1 MDDINELRRL
11 LAQLNTLRAEFN
23 KAPFG
28 EEGLGRGLKSA
39 KAMNR
44 EIQKMTESLK
54 EFDEGIGGLTQ
65 TINAMLQEY
74 GKGETMQQRYI
85 KTLNA
90 TKNISQKLAD
100 DMKGVNQMR
109 GKEIRQLVKA
119 AKLQEER
126 ARQIVRELKAKKK
139 LTDQEEALL
148 DEMENGLK
156 VQKLASAEA
165 EKRLQKEKK
174 IEATLGLSGA
184 AISGIAG
191 ALGKIGI
198 PAQFFEDIKDDMYE
212 TAKSGSRLKTA
223 LTGVGGIFKGLGQ
236 ALTDP
241 VVIFGSIFK
250 GLKALYDLQGKFI
263 TQNKSALLATSGA
276 LGKGAI
282 QGMES
287 MYGLFEDLTAAAGE
301 LRANLGFIPNM
312 NKKILTGV
320 HMLTH
325 AFGMSG
331 SEATN
336 LFKVSSELGVSLKDM
351 PGFIAGMGGEVEA
364 STGHAVDFQQAMK
377 VLGNTSASVR
387 FNMKGSA
394 NELVKAAN
402 FAALLGMSMD
412 DIRGAAEST
421 LDFESSI
428 QKEMEAE
435 LFLNKQLNLDRFRY
449 AALTGDAA
457 TQAEELQ
464 RLIAENG
471 PELQGNVLAQQKFAD
486 ALGISR
492 EQLTAS
498 LEQMELQKE
507 LGFESV
513 DSQKRLNQLMDQG
526 YSKTK
531 ALSMMRTEGAEG
543 VKDAILEEERFQ
555 NKFKLAQ
562 RKFQQAFTILADRIF
577 SKDNM
582 GKIDDLVKGVE
593 KFLFSPIVQGII
605 KYLPEIAAGL
615 AALSFLKSFN
625 PIQNVGIMNVGR
637 MFGGGMGGPGGSGGF
652 FGRNRKTKGPLTK
665 SGRPDMRYKAN
676 RGTRPRVRGRGRGL
690 LGLLGGLG
698 GLFGMNMLMGGGDP
712 GDAAMMTGED
722 AMFMGAEV
730 GADQVANSLSKKSNP
745 KPKTTPKPKGGGG
758 GFLKS
763 VGNFFSSGAKKVG
776 GFLGGAKDFVMG
788 GVSKV
793 GGAVKSGLNFVSD
806 IAGQA
811 KKWLSG
817 KIKGIFP
824 KLLKAIKK
832 PLKGVLTKIPFVG
845 ALLEMLFTGMDV
857 NAIAK
862 SKDMTPQEIYSE
874 AGRSI
879 ISGGLGLTMGSLAAA
894 AVSSLQAVGIPGWL
908 LSGAAYMGGDFLG
921 RAIGGA
927 ISDHVGGPTIGKA
940 VLDLF
945 GADVGSQP
953 VAMATGGI
961 VTGPVNA
968 IVGEAGNEAVVPLTE
983 FYAQFDRLIAAVQAG
998 GDVYLDGAKVGR
1010 QLALSTSKIG

>member
-1 MDDINELRRL
+1 MKIVGGTVSGIIEDIKNEFGKATDGFKVAANSFNRL
-11 LAQLNTLRAEFN
+11 QNISKRFTEDAL
-23 KAPFG
+23 
-28 EEGLGRGLKSA
+28 GL
-39 KAMNR
+39 
-44 EIQKMTESLK
+44 QKMTTKEIKGQITAIKKEVVIQQEAADLIQQKLDNGIALTENEKLMLKQLKSTNIQNEIALKAAAKRLAEEKKIVRTLGLAGNAMKGIEGALSKMGFSTDFFEDVNNNMRETAESAVKQNKAFGRTRVLLT
-54 EFDEGIGGLTQ
+54 GIGG
-65 TINAMLQEY
+65 A
-74 GKGETMQQRYI
+74 
-85 KTLNA
+85 
-90 TKNISQKLAD
+90 
-100 DMKGVNQMR
+100 
-109 GKEIRQLVKA
+109 
-119 AKLQEER
+119 
-126 ARQIVRELKAKKK
+126 LK
-139 LTDQEEALL
+139 
-148 DEMENGLK
+148 
-156 VQKLASAEA
+156 
-165 EKRLQKEKK
+165 
-174 IEATLGLSGA
+174 
-184 AISGIAG
+184 GIA
-191 ALGKIGI
+191 
-198 PAQFFEDIKDDMYE
+198 EN
-212 TAKSGSRLKTA
+212 
-223 LTGVGGIFKGLGQ
+223 
-236 ALTDP
+236 LTDP
-241 VVIFGSIFK
+241 VVVVGGLFK
-250 GLKALYDLQGKFI
+250 GLKALYNLSGKFI
-263 TQNKSALLATSGA
+263 TQNKQALLATSGA
-276 LGKGAI
+276 FGKG
-282 QGMES
+282 QLKNMES
-287 MYGLFEDLTAAAGE
+287 VYGLFEELGAAANT
-301 LRANLGFIPNM
+301 LRTELGFVPDM

-320 HMLTH
+320 HLLTH
-325 AFGMSG
+325 GFGMSG

-336 LFKVSSELGVSLKDM
+336 LFKVSSELGVQLKDL
-351 PGFIAGMGGEVEA
+351 PGTIAGMGGEVEA

-377 VLGNTSASVR
+377 ALGGASASIR

-412 DIRGAAEST
+412 DIRSASEST

-435 LFLNKQLNLDRFRY
+435 LFLNKQLNLDRFRF

-464 RLIAENG
+464 RLISENG
-471 PELQGNVLAQQKFAD
+471 PALKGNTLAQQKFAD

-498 LEQMELQKE
+498 IEQMELQKE
-507 LGFESV
+507 LGFEAEGT
-513 DSQKRLNQLMDQG
+513 QEAINALM
-526 YSKTK
+526 KTGLTREE
-531 ALSMMRTEGAEG
+531 ALSKLRKEGAAG
-543 VKDAILEEERFQ
+543 VTSAIKQEEAFQ
-555 NKFKLAQ
+555 NRFKLAQ
-562 RKFQQAFTILADRIF
+562 RKFQEAFTGLAERVF
-577 SKDNM
+577 SKENFE
-582 GKIDDLVKGVE
+582 KIDKLITAIG
-593 KFLFSPIVQGII
+593 KFLTGDFMQGVI
-605 KYLPEIAAGL
+605 KHLPEIAGAFVGISAIAKIL
-615 AALSFLKSFN
+615 GAFN
-625 PIQNVGIMNVGR
+625 PIQNVGIMNVGMMR
-637 MFGGGMGGPGGSGGF
+637 GGGMGGPGSGGF
-652 FGRNRKTKGPLTK
+652 FGRNRKPKGPLTK

-712 GDAAMMTGED
+712 GEAAMMTGED

-730 GADQVANSLSKKSNP
+730 GADQVANNLSNKSKP
-745 KPKTTPKPKGGGG
+745 KPKPKPKPKGGG

-763 VGNFFSSGAKKVG
+763 VGNFFSSGVKKAG
-776 GFLGGAKDFVMG
+776 NLLGGAKDFVMG

-953 VAMATGGI
+953 VMMATGGI

-968 IVGEAGNEAVVPLTE
+968 VVGEAGNEAVVPLTE